1 LLLQLLDKS
10 VGDVALYK
18 VLSAIYERAERQSV
32 LEGLEHAMWK
42 ALEAA
47 LKNHSHSL
55 IITVDGLDQL
65 QGGEPASLDFCKR
78 LQKVAASYRTVK
90 CILLLR
96 LGDKPYPV
104 DARQF
109 VLDSNHNSDDVR
121 YFVEDSVSSSKE
133 FMNLKEQDK
142 QTIVQ
147 KVSKM
152 SAGTFLSADL
162 MLQLLKREKTLSG
175 ILQALETL
183 PKALPDLIQK
193 FCSVVNFNDPDTKL
207 ILSSLLVAERPLT
220 LLELKSLIEMDIG
233 SCTHSSRFT
242 SIEDDIHKS
251 CGPLVRIRDGIVRFS
266 HHAIKEHL
274 LQLASSGKLPW
285 SIKEA
290 HKVLATRC
298 LAYVKVCTEDWSP
311 EPVFECGWGSIQG
324 KSLADLT
331 KEHHLLEYST
341 RYWVVHFRKST
352 MYESKGKYK
361 CTSEFKACFPKSS
374 LLALIEGTWW
384 EIQTSAND
392 AMEMHLLALELRK
405 LILGEKHKSVVQ
417 CYINLG
423 RIRRELSDHVKAS
436 ECYFDAWT
444 ISQHILGEKSLVV
457 MACAKAYSEIITRTI
472 VTTHTEF
479 TSRTVQ
485 IYKYIWTSH
494 KHIHGAANEET
505 IKYAT
510 YLATLYIQLKEL
522 EKAATVYREIHKT
535 CVEKY
540 GHLHELTITITRS
553 LTTVL
558 QRLSKHEE
566 CIHICRKTM
575 EVSEET
581 LEIWDEKRITATI
594 CMVEEYESQKHWHKA
609 EELLISF
616 RRRIIE
622 ICQSSHDD
630 HCHEAKI
637 EITIQ
642 YVRFLKRH
650 SREKEAEL
658 LLVELWDGVKGF
670 VHGEHRHSETLII
683 RIRIIGEEMKKL
695 KIITVAE
702 SVFASLWEFYKRFTL
717 TTTKEAVSIAVLL
730 SEIFRIQMD
739 VHKEEMILKEI
750 FEETFTHTHII
761 ETTTITTC
769 VKLGFFYERESRWSE
784 AIDVCHKVLVKLWP
798 HIDVHHPHEYYLPH
812 HHHDDVIMIGHRLA
826 LCHHH
831 AGRTEKAESI
841 HIHVFRSC
849 MSSLQLHDERILTT
863 AKYLVGFY
871 ESTGMIEKSRAVYHE
886 LLEEYRGLLGRRHH
900 LSIKIMYLLAHHC
913 ERHEPRG
920 AEQFYLDIVTALY
933 HDSEECD
940 TDCIEAMLALC
951 RIYEHDKRFNDAQK
965 LYRRLWLTFRHHG
978 GECGLDTESVM
989 EIYHKYLHILE
1000 KEHNFSVI
1008 YELAVQYRETC
1019 TKYYGARHHYT
1030 IQATIELCKIL
1041 EQEESRHEEAM
1052 AIYEELC
1059 TIITETH
1066 EHSSV
1071 IEKMIIEVRERL
1083 AHLYSCHTSTT
1094 GKAEVIYYES
1104 WDKYRCKHGH
1114 AHEETLHRLTE
1125 LIKFFSKQ
1133 NTKECKHTATETL
1146 QITIIDIITKEKDT
1160 QRLFYSAEAIA
1171 RLYITLGLEE
1181 TAFRLLREIRRQL
1194 TSTTTET
1201 SEHFHFSLRQGHTVD
1216 RRSFV
1221 FVIAFEATLKGEFR
1235 ASLYAEI
1242 MSDLMTETTLFESW
1256 MRALKYG
1263 GRLEVTMSVGA
1274 RLRAFLRSKHRE
1286 DESEKITVEL
1296 WELFTTQVGG
1306 STKKSGILWEL
1317 FLACLA
1323 EMENEDHHLTFTDA
1337 GATAVIS
1344 HYDSGDFKGA
1354 FELASWIHK
1363 YIQSH
1368 GDYGTQQNLEVGFKL
1383 SLCMA
1388 GRNRPKRCQDQDLS
1402 RKMMELSGS
1411 ILVQV
1416 LKASEQEH
1424 MSFSKMP
1431 IRDLNLIIGLLGEQ
1445 RNFKDLEVLTTPV
1458 PSVLITLTWVI
1469 HSGSS
1474 VIYGTRVK
1482 RRIGACTQSSGL
1494 VVVYAKFCSF
1504 RTTRMRQSPFAK
1516 ILATTSNES
1525 MERLI
1530 RPLWAASTCSRPYT
1544 PQPANTRSR
1553 WSFTNGYC
1561 NKRWRRRAMIDWP
1574 RTPPVSFSIN
1584 CSCSNVPISATANGT
1599 KTRSTTGN
1607 CGTNSPTYSAWTIR
1621 CGARSRTSRNGR
1633 PRVGRRQVKLSG
1645 CGKRRRTGNSPRN
1658 PRQKPNGRAATRI
1671 TIIIT
1676 VTSIT
1681 LMTTIWCSRIIPTII
1696 TIPASELRS
1705 QRTMPVT
1712 TIMTGLKPR
1721 NQLNMSTITIIT
1733 TIRLPAAEI
1742 QQPLVSSMSCQS
1754 SRANLI
1760 SRNLSFL
1767 ACLISLKVIIIPLLL
1782 WY

>member
-10 VGDVALYK
+10 VGDVSIYK
-18 VLSAIYERAERQSV
+18 ILSAIYERAERQSV
-32 LEGLEHAMWK
+32 LEGLEPAMWR

-47 LKNHSHSL
+47 IKIHSHGL
-55 IITVDGLDQL
+55 TITVDGLDYL

-78 LQKVAASYRTVK
+78 LKAIVASHRTMK
-90 CILLLR
+90 CILLFR
-96 LGDKPYPV
+96 LDDKPCPV
-104 DARQF
+104 EARQF
-109 VLDSNHNSDDVR
+109 VLDSTYNSDDVR

-147 KVSKM
+147 KVSRL

-162 MLQLLKREKTLSG
+162 MLQLLKGEKTLSG

-193 FCSVVNFNDPDTKL
+193 LSSVVNFKNPDTSL

-220 LLELKSLIEMDIG
+220 LLELKSLVEMDIG
-233 SCTHSSRFT
+233 SCSHSERFT
-242 SIEDDIHKS
+242 SIEDDIHNS
-251 CGPLVRIRDGIVRFS
+251 CGPLVTIRDGVVRFS
-266 HHAIKEHL
+266 HHSIKEHL
-274 LQLASSGKLPW
+274 LHLASSGKLPW
-285 SIKEA
+285 SIKDA
-290 HKVLATRC
+290 HQRLATRC
-298 LAYVKVCTEDWSP
+298 LAYVKVSLEDWSP
-311 EPVFECGWGSIQG
+311 EPVFECGWDSIQG

-341 RYWVVHFRKST
+341 RYWVAHFRKSH
-352 MYESKGKYK
+352 MYESKGKYT

-374 LLALIEGTWW
+374 LLALIEGRWW
-384 EIQTSAND
+384 EVQTSAND

-405 LILGEKHKSVVQ
+405 SILGEKHKSVVQ

-423 RIRRELSDHVKAS
+423 RIRRELSDHIKAS

-444 ISQHILGEKSLVV
+444 ISQHISGEKSTVI

-494 KHIHGAANEET
+494 KHTHGAAHEET

-566 CIHICRKTM
+566 CVHICRRTL

-581 LEIWDEKRITATI
+581 LEVWDERRITATI
-594 CMVEEYESQKHWHKA
+594 CMFEEYESQKQWHMA
-609 EELLISF
+609 EELLLSF
-616 RRRIIE
+616 RRKLVE

-650 SREKEAEL
+650 SREEEAEKIL
-658 LLVELWDGVKGF
+658 IELWAGVKGF
-670 VHGEHRHSETLII
+670 VHGEHRHSETLTI
-683 RIRIIGEEMKKL
+683 RIRCIGEELKKL

-702 SVFASLWEFYKRFTL
+702 SVFTSLWEFYKRFTL
-717 TTTKEAVSIAVLL
+717 TTTKEAVCIAVLL
-730 SEIFRIQMD
+730 SEVYRINMD
-739 VHKEEMILKEI
+739 IHREEIILKEI
-750 FEETFTHTHII
+750 FEATFTHTHII

-784 AIDVCHKVLVKLWP
+784 AIDVCHKVLLKLWP

-812 HHHDDVIMIGHRLA
+812 HHHDDAIMIAHRLA
-826 LCHHH
+826 LCHHR
-831 AGRTEKAESI
+831 AGRTEKAESV

-871 ESTGMIEKSRAVYHE
+871 ESMGMIEKSRAVYYE
-886 LLEEYRGLLGRRHH
+886 LLEEYRGLLGRHHH

-920 AEQFYLDIVTALY
+920 AEHYYLDIVTAL
-933 HDSEECD
+933 HHGSEECD
-940 TDCIEAMLALC
+940 TECIEAMLALC
-951 RIYEHDKRFNDAQK
+951 RIYEHDQRFNEAQK
-965 LYRRLWLTFRHHG
+965 LYHRLWLTFRHHG
-978 GECGLDTESVM
+978 SECGLDTETVM

-1000 KEHNFSVI
+1000 REHKFTVI
-1008 YELAVQYRETC
+1008 YVLAVQYRETC
-1019 TKYYGARHHYT
+1019 SKYYGARHHYT

-1041 EQEESRHEEAM
+1041 EREESRHEEAM

-1059 TIITETH
+1059 IIVTETH
-1066 EHSSV
+1066 EHSAI
-1071 IEKMIIEVRERL
+1071 IEKIIVEVRERL

-1104 WDKYRCKHGH
+1104 WDKFRCKHGH
-1114 AHEETLHRLTE
+1114 AHEDTLHRLTE
-1125 LIKFFSKQ
+1125 LIMFFKKQ

-1146 QITIIDIITKEKDT
+1146 QITIIDIVMREKDT
-1160 QRLFYSAEAIA
+1160 QKLFYSAEAIA
-1171 RLYITLGLEE
+1171 RMYNTLGLEE
-1181 TAFRLLREIRRQL
+1181 IAFRLLNEIRRQL
-1194 TSTTTET
+1194 TSTKTET

-1221 FVIAFEATLKGEFR
+1221 FVMAFEATLKGEFR

-1263 GRLEVTMSVGA
+1263 GRLEVTLSIGA
-1274 RLRAFLRSKHRE
+1274 RLRAFLRRKHRQ
-1286 DESEKITVEL
+1286 DESEKITIEL
-1296 WELFTTQVGG
+1296 WELFTAEVGG
-1306 STKKSGILWEL
+1306 STKKSGSLWEL

-1323 EMENEDHHLTFTDA
+1323 EMEHEEHHLTLTDA
-1337 GATAVIS
+1337 GAIAVIS
-1344 HYDSGDFKGA
+1344 HYDKGDFKGA

-1363 YIQSH
+1363 FIQGH
-1368 GDYGTQQNLEVGFKL
+1368 GDYGTPQNLEVGFKL

-1388 GRNRPKRCQDQDLS
+1388 GRNRPKRCQDQELS

-1411 ILVQV
+1411 ILGQV
-1416 LKASEQEH
+1416 LKVSEQEH

-1431 IRDLNLIIGLLGEQ
+1431 IHDLNLIVGLLGEQ
-1445 RNFKDLEVLTTPV
+1445 RNFKDLEVLTIPV
-1458 PSVLITLTWVI
+1458 PSVLISLIRVTY
-1469 HSGSS
+1469 SGFS

-1482 RRIGACTQSSGL
+1482 RRIGAYTQPSGL
-1494 VVVYAKFCSF
+1494 VVVYAKFCSYKI
-1504 RTTRMRQSPFAK
+1504 RRKKQSPSAK

-1525 MERLI
+1525 MEHLT
-1530 RPLWAASTCSRPYT
+1530 RPLWAASTSCHRF
-1544 PQPANTRSR
+1544 TR
-1553 WSFTNGYC
+1553 
-1561 NKRWRRRAMIDWP
+1561 
-1574 RTPPVSFSIN
+1574 
-1584 CSCSNVPISATANGT
+1584 
-1599 KTRSTTGN
+1599 
-1607 CGTNSPTYSAWTIR
+1607 
-1621 CGARSRTSRNGR
+1621 
-1633 PRVGRRQVKLSG
+1633 
-1645 CGKRRRTGNSPRN
+1645 
-1658 PRQKPNGRAATRI
+1658 
-1671 TIIIT
+1671 
-1676 VTSIT
+1676 
-1681 LMTTIWCSRIIPTII
+1681 
-1696 TIPASELRS
+1696 
-1705 QRTMPVT
+1705 
-1712 TIMTGLKPR
+1712 
-1721 NQLNMSTITIIT
+1721 
-1733 TIRLPAAEI
+1733 
-1742 QQPLVSSMSCQS
+1742 
-1754 SRANLI
+1754 
-1760 SRNLSFL
+1760 
-1767 ACLISLKVIIIPLLL
+1767 
-1782 WY
+1782 